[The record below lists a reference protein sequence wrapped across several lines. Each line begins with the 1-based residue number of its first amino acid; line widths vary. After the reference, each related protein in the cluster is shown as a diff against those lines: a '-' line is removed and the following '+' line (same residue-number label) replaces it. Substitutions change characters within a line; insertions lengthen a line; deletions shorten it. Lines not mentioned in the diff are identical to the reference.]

1 MSDDTLIPYLPKLK
15 DGSQVSVSLPKKL
28 REWDDQQGQIRLRH
42 LADGIDVPQDA
53 GSVYSIP
60 DPWARAILFRRA
72 LFDVNHP
79 LHDRIQGEWRGI
91 LALIALKRIR
101 RFNELSVRDISLN
114 PEKADRG
121 SFRYAITRIL
131 PGKENSIVPAATWAA
146 FHLLSWHGTR
156 REGKPRAFAMTSP
169 WTLVATG
176 ADYARILSSEE
187 VPWFGRGVL
196 EDPCTHLSDL
206 ERRMM
211 ADWVLKVR
219 DGLPLGNIKQ
229 IIEALEEFA
238 KALDKNADGKLK
250 NEEALSEDRLGFRS
264 VALYENIDRPIRPAA
279 EVISDCAIKTSRPRA
294 PLYILIDSAVA
305 SSLNRAE
312 RDITVQGMVNMT
324 TVRRYIPEQD
334 RMNSGPL
341 PITVGQPQMY
351 WCTSDFFFE
360 STLIYEQTR
369 SIGVGGEVG
378 AFPGARSIRVVEGS
392 RSEGRHV
399 VLPINPKVLEL
410 LTPEDLEKSLT
421 LEWLNNG
428 DAHFR
433 LSLKIETLA
442 AGMRPGT
449 VPVVRDGPFTV
460 VLEKKYTQN
469 EMVRVAKLP
478 AICIWPDFYFEE
490 ENADDSPER
499 TKASEKNGRTTT
511 NRWSMYYLFES
522 WREVGND
529 TSQFMVNPVG
539 AEMHCKERMV
549 TMLTQ
554 EEDGQRTDEEY
565 FQVTT
570 LKSYPEALVCSMPRS
585 EQRPLQRGEGVPSGI
600 LLLRPAKSPNV
611 HHGMNAVLGVDFG
624 TTGTAIYQALGQ
636 TGEKNGEIKR
646 LSFENRLVQIT
657 NTDTGEYQRLTR
669 DLFLPNAELV
679 DGRILSIF
687 QDFGARGERQPVRDG
702 HVLFLENSATREF
715 VHGDPRLILT
725 DLKWSAVPS
734 VNKATIDFLLQ
745 LCQQSLAEL
754 LVEGTQNVEIRYSY
768 PTAFSEGDLSH
779 FQGMWKSVLEQL
791 RKVTSVPINL
801 YQEVKN
807 NCESIVAA
815 RYFSHSENV
824 RKMIADQ
831 GAISLDIGGGT
842 TDIAVWNVAPPQP
855 ESKRIEQES
864 SGEQEEQWAEG
875 EASLLAHMSVK
886 FAGQDIF
893 LVPLRKKPELLRIV
907 DDGGAV
913 SDAVEWLNK
922 RLEKESSA
930 YCAEVDAIISSHGTK
945 LLEKLPAFAQAPGVK
960 EMLEVVELG
969 LRGIAFYTGLLLGRL
984 VKDGLYDA
992 AQQRIGVFVGGN
1004 GSRLFDWCALGKAEQ
1019 ESAIVQRFGQS
1030 LLAGANFA
1038 SGNLLRGKR
1047 VVISLS
1053 ERPKEEVAFGLVMR
1067 PEKRNRVDDYVN
1079 PMAGEDYLV
1088 GGSQNRE
1095 PREWSTAPDL
1105 QTLGT
1110 LPVRVNPELPVIRE
1124 FLKSLGLNLNQ
1135 EQLADLVSDVD
1146 AGIQDMK
1153 QKAKRA
1159 LAEGASPGKANDPV
1173 RKQPLFILG
1182 LSHLVT
1188 GRVRKLG
1195 AMKLMD

>member
-15 DGSQVSVSLPKKL
+15 DGSQVSVSFPKKL
-28 REWDDQQGQIRLRH
+28 SEWDDQQGQIRLRH
-42 LADGIDVPQDA
+42 LADGIDVPPDA
-53 GSVYSIP
+53 GSVHSIP
-60 DPWARAILFRRA
+60 DPWARVILFRRA
-72 LFDVNHP
+72 MFDVNHA
-79 LHDRIQGEWRGI
+79 LHDRIQGEWRG
-91 LALIALKRIR
+91 LMALIALKRIR
-101 RFNELSVRDISLN
+101 RFNELSVRGISLN
-114 PEKADRG
+114 LEKADPG
-121 SFRYAITRIL
+121 SFRYALARIL
-131 PGKENSIVPAATWAA
+131 PGKENSIVPAASWAA
-146 FHLLSWHGTR
+146 FHLLSWHGMRT
-156 REGKPRAFAMTSP
+156 EGKPRAFAMTSP

-176 ADYARILSSEE
+176 ADYERILSSEE

-196 EDPCTHLSDL
+196 EDPCTHLSEQ
-206 ERRMM
+206 ERRML
-211 ADWVLKVR
+211 ADWLLKVHE
-219 DGLPLGNIKQ
+219 GLPAGKIKQ
-229 IIEALEEFA
+229 IATALTEFA
-238 KALDKNADGKLK
+238 KALDKNADGKI
-250 NEEALSEDRLGFRS
+250 AHDVVFSEDRLGFRS
-264 VALYENIDRPIRPAA
+264 VVLYENIDRPIRPAA
-279 EVISDCAIKTSRPRA
+279 EVISDCSIKTSRPRA

-312 RDITVQGMVNMT
+312 RDITVQGMVNMA
-324 TVRRYIPEQD
+324 TVQRYIPELG
-334 RMNSGPL
+334 RMNTGTL
-341 PITVGQPQMY
+341 PISEGQPQMF
-351 WCTSDFFFE
+351 WCTKDFFFE
-360 STLIYEQTR
+360 PTLIYEQTR
-369 SIGVGGEVG
+369 SIGGGGEVG
-378 AFPGARSIRVVEGS
+378 AFPGARSVHVVEGS

-399 VLPINPKVLEL
+399 VLPINPKVLDL
-410 LTPEDLEKSLT
+410 LTPDDLEKCLT

-433 LSLKIETLA
+433 LSLRVETLA
-442 AGMRPGT
+442 AGMRQGA
-449 VPVVRDGPFTV
+449 VPVVRDGPSTV
-460 VLEKKYTQN
+460 ILEKTYTQN

-478 AICIWPDFYFEE
+478 AICIWPDFYFEDE
-490 ENADDSPER
+490 KADDSPEKI
-499 TKASEKNGRTTT
+499 KAGAKNGGSPT
-511 NRWSMYYLFES
+511 NRWSLYYLFES
-522 WREVGND
+522 WREVGKD
-529 TSQFMVNPVG
+529 TGQFLVNPVG
-539 AEMHCKERMV
+539 ARASSQRMV
-549 TMLTQ
+549 TMPVQ
-554 EEDGQRTDEEY
+554 DEEGRASDEEY

-570 LKSYPEALVCSMPRS
+570 LSRYPEALICSMPRN

-600 LLLRPAKSPNV
+600 LLLRPAKTPNV
-611 HHGMNAVLGVDFG
+611 HHGKNAVLGVDFG
-624 TTGTAIYQALGQ
+624 TTGTAIYRALGQ
-636 TGEKNGEIKR
+636 TSEKHGEIKR

-687 QDFGARGERQPVRDG
+687 QDFGAKGERQPVRDG

-734 VNKATIDFLLQ
+734 VNKATQDFLLQ
-745 LCQQSLAEL
+745 LCQQALAEL
-754 LVEGTQNVEIRYSY
+754 IVEGAQKIELRYSY
-768 PTAFSEGDLSH
+768 PTAFSEGDLNN
-779 FQGMWKSVLEQL
+779 FQGLWAYVLKQL
-791 RKVTSVPINL
+791 KQVTTVEFLPYL
-801 YQEVKN
+801 EVKD
-807 NCESIVAA
+807 NCESIAAA

-842 TDIAVWNVAPPQP
+842 TDIAVWNVAPPKQGLQTKNE
-855 ESKRIEQES
+855 ESIQD
-864 SGEQEEQWAEG
+864 EEDQWAEG

-893 LVPLRKKPELLRIV
+893 LTALREKPELLRII

-913 SDAVEWLNK
+913 SDAVNWLNN
-922 RLEKESSA
+922 RLEKKTSA
-930 YCAEVDAIISSHGTK
+930 YCAEVDAIISGHGNQ
-945 LLEKLPAFAQAPGVK
+945 LLEKLPAFAQASGVK
-960 EMLEVVELG
+960 EMLQVVELG

-1004 GSRLFDWCALGKAEQ
+1004 GSRLFDWCALGKAEH
-1019 ESAIVQRFGQS
+1019 ESVIVQRFGQS

-1047 VVISLS
+1047 VVVSLS

-1067 PEKRNRVDDYVN
+1067 PEKRHRVDDYVN

-1088 GGSQNRE
+1088 GSSANRE
-1095 PREWSTAPDL
+1095 AREWSTAPDL

-1124 FLKSLGLNLNQ
+1124 FLKSMSISLSQ

-1188 GRVRKLG
+1188 DRVRKLG
-1195 AMKLMD
+1195 AMKLMG